1 MMEKIC
7 KNCKK
12 QQKISNAF
20 FCLCLI
26 CNNERLRLKNG
37 VKKNEA
43 TKYIQKQKEL
53 NTRANN
59 KLKSDFKESLG
70 RKTNEKKRNSA
81 IIEDEK
87 FYEQSFNLSNHKCE
101 ECNKQLPTDF
111 RGEDGK
117 VLARWRYSHVIPK
130 SIAPELRHNLLNINN
145 LCLQCHQEWENGNKV
160 KMSIF
165 SHNYSNF
172 PNFLNA
178 VKIKGLS

>member
-1 MMEKIC
+1 MEKIC

-12 QQKISNAF
+12 KQKISNAF
-20 FCLCLI
+20 FGLCLI

-37 VKKNEA
+37 VKKNKT
-43 TKYIQKQKEL
+43 TKYMQKQKEF
-53 NTRANN
+53 NKKANN

-70 RKTNEKKRNSA
+70 RKTNEKKRNGA

-101 ECNKQLPTDF
+101 ECNKQLSTDF

-117 VLARWRYSHVIPK
+117 VLVRWRYSHVIPK

-145 LCLQCHQEWENGNKV
+145 LCLQCHQEWENGDKV

-172 PNFLNA
+172 PNYLNKL
-178 VKIKGLS
+178 KIK

>member
-1 MMEKIC
+1 MEKIC

-20 FCLCLI
+20 FGLCLI
-26 CNNERLRLKNG
+26 CNNNRLQSNRG

-43 TKYIQKQKEL
+43 TKYIQKDK
-53 NTRANN
+53 
-59 KLKSDFKESLG
+59 KLSSAAENRLKFEFKESLR

-117 VLARWRYSHVIPK
+117 VIARWRYSHVIPK

-145 LCLQCHQEWENGNKV
+145 LCLQCHQEWENGNKF
-160 KMSIF
+160 KMNIF
-165 SHNYSNF
+165 NNNYTNFSNY
-172 PNFLNA
+172 LNA